1 MVAEILSGAVE
12 RMGAAGVQADVAVEA
27 LVRLLVLAEV
37 GLAELDAWLREP
49 LLALA
54 QGCRVRDEPRMRLLV
69 AHGFVA
75 EAAGRF
81 EITAK
86 GRAEL
91 GEAQAA

>member
-27 LVRLLVLAEV
+27 LVRLLVLADV
-37 GLAELDAWLREP
+37 DLAELDAWLRVT

-54 QGCRVRDEPRMRLLV
+54 AGRRVRDEPRVRLLV

-75 EAAGRF
+75 EVAGRF
-81 EITAK
+81 ELTDK

-91 GEAQAA
+91 GEARAA

>member
-27 LVRLLVLAEV
+27 LVRLLVMAEV
-37 GLAELDAWLREP
+37 DLVDLDAWLREP

-54 QGCRVRDEPRMRLLV
+54 GGRRVRDEPRIRLLV

-75 EAAGRF
+75 ETANGF
-81 EITAK
+81 ELTTK

-91 GEAQAA
+91 APARAA

>member
-37 GLAELDAWLREP
+37 DLAELDAWLRES
-49 LLALA
+49 LWALA
-54 QGCRVRDEPRMRLLV
+54 AGQRVRDEPRVRLLV

-75 EAAGRF
+75 EVAGRF
-81 EITAK
+81 ELTAK
-86 GRAEL
+86 GRAEV
-91 GEAQAA
+91 GEARAA